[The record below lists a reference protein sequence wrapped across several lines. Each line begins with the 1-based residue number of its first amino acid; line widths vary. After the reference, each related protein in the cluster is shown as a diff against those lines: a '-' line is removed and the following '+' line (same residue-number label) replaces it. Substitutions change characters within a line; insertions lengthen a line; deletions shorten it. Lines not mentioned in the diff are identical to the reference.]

1 MQIPS
6 RFSIAIHIC
15 MCLEFFNE
23 DSGFNAGKNPKQKK
37 HCKPMT
43 GEALAESVGAHSV
56 IIRNIIANLKNAGLV
71 ETRRGGSGARLAKS
85 AKDIS
90 LLDIFNAVQSTKTSE
105 LNKTSTEKTAL
116 KSSAKKDKNA
126 KTLQTKSLQKAS
138 NAQSQHARDF
148 RHAQNLQNPA
158 PNLTQNQLFRFH
170 ANPNTLC
177 PLGKHIHSI
186 LDSRFADAQ
195 KVLESYLASVDLSEL
210 MSEI

>member
-23 DSGFNAGKNPKQKK
+23 DSGFNAGKSPKQKK

-90 LLDIFNAVQSTKTSE
+90 LLDIFNAVQSTKTNELSE
-105 LNKTSTEKTAL
+105 A
-116 KSSAKKDKNA
+116 SADKNA
-126 KTLQTKSLQKAS
+126 LKNGAKSNTKQAKSTQKQK
-138 NAQSQHARDF
+138 NTAQD
-148 RHAQNLQNPA
+148 
-158 PNLTQNQLFRFH
+158 LTQNQLFRFH
-170 ANPNTLC
+170 AHPNTLC

-195 KVLESYLASVDLSEL
+195 KVLESYLASVALSEL